1 MLYKAYIR
9 PILEYS
15 VTTWSPHLRRHEIQ
29 IEAIQRRATKIIPSI
44 AHLSYTER
52 LKFLKLDTLFYRRR
66 RGDLLQVYRIM
77 NQVDRLDFN
86 TFFELNTYNTR
97 GNTKKICKPRAN
109 STIKQNSFNHRVI
122 NDWNNLSNDI
132 VCAESINSFKTLLDK
147 FWQSKNFKYEFVF
160 YS

>member
-1 MLYKAYIR
+1 MEPTLEKTWNPNWSNSEKGYKYHSFHIS
-9 PILEYS
+9 IIY
-15 VTTWSPHLRRHEIQ
+15 WK
-29 IEAIQRRATKIIPSI
+29 IE
-44 AHLSYTER
+44 
-52 LKFLKLDTLFYRRR
+52 LDNLFYRR
-66 RGDLLQVYRIM
+66 GSDLLQVYRII